1 MAERRPEPAEGLRPE
16 PVEGRLGLIF
26 GGQSL
31 EHEVSVVSAQHVKE
45 AARDRFD
52 VVPIGV
58 TKTGAWLT
66 PEETQRQLDRDDEPY
81 KKAMELAGADGLLA
95 RPQALTALREIDVAF
110 PLIHGTFGEDGTLQ
124 GFLELAGVPY
134 VGAGV
139 AASAIGMDKALMKR
153 IFRQAGLDVVDYM
166 VVRLSQYKTRAR
178 ELGDAVETSIGYP
191 AFVKPANGGSSVGI
205 TRVRSREDL
214 SAAFALAF
222 SHDRKVLV
230 EKAVEARE
238 IECAVLGNDDPEASP
253 LGEISYT
260 REFYDYE
267 AKYLDPN
274 TRLIIPAQ
282 LPYETERRIRELAVR
297 GYRAIDCAGMGR
309 MDFFLTEDGQVYIDE
324 VNTLPGF
331 TPGSMYPRL
340 WQHAGLSYSD
350 LIARLVELGL
360 ERHKERT
367 RG

>member
-1 MAERRPEPAEGLRPE
+1 MAER
-16 PVEGRLGLIF
+16 LGVIF
-26 GGQSL
+26 GGSSG
-31 EHEVSVVSAQHVKE
+31 EHEVSVVSAQHVI
-45 AARDRFD
+45 AAAGEQFE

-66 PEETQRQLDRDDEPY
+66 PDETAQQLDREDDAFQ
-81 KKAMELAGADGLLA
+81 KTLELSEDEGMLA
-95 RPQALTALREIDVAF
+95 RPQTLAVLREIDVAF
-110 PLIHGTFGEDGTLQ
+110 PLIHGTYGEDGTLQ
-124 GFLELAGVPY
+124 GLLELAGVPY

-153 IFRQAGLDVVDYM
+153 IFRQADLDVVEHT
-166 VVRLSQYKTRAR
+166 VVRSTQYRAGADEVR
-178 ELGDAVETSIGYP
+178 AAVESSVGYP

-205 TRVRSREDL
+205 SKIHSREDL
-214 SAAFALAF
+214 ASALCLAF
-222 SHDRKVLV
+222 RYDRKVLV
-230 EKAVEARE
+230 EQAVEGRE
-238 IECAVLGNDDPEASP
+238 IECAVLGNDDPEPSP
-253 LGEISYT
+253 LGEVRYT

-274 TRLIIPAQ
+274 TQLLIPAE
-282 LPYETERRIRELAVR
+282 LPEATARRIQELAVR

-331 TPGSMYPRL
+331 TPASMYPRL
-340 WQHAGLSYSD
+340 WQHAGLYYAG
-350 LIARLVELGL
+350 LIGRLVELAL
-360 ERHKERT
+360 ERHKERV